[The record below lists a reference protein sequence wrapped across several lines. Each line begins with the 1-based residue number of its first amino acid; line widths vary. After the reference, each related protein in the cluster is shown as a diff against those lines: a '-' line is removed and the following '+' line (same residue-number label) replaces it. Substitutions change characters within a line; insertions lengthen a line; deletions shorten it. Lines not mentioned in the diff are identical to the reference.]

1 MTDITKRLAGSFRI
15 RLAAGAAAIVVV
27 LAIPWALTLLAPDLL
42 PVPLVFGGALTIA
55 LALAV
60 RLATRAARPIERL
73 SRMARSMAAGDLRT
87 TVRRDNDGLAELATA
102 LTDLRTQMRSRLAE
116 LEAEQRD
123 LRAVLDGLT
132 DAVLLLH
139 GDRIVFANSAT
150 SRLFRAPALGWRDR
164 TLDESGL
171 PADVRGI
178 IASTQRAADP
188 ITVES
193 EPDPSGGT
201 LRVSILPLNP
211 AEGRSRT
218 LVVVSDTTDRTRL
231 ERMRRDFVANASHEL
246 KTPTAAIHLLAES
259 AMSAAED
266 GDTEQALAF
275 ASHIEEE
282 SARLGR
288 LVTDLLD
295 LSRLESTPAPD
306 ALTDVREV
314 VQNAVI
320 GHKTAAA
327 ERSLELSSDDTAVSS
342 ETVFAKA
349 DPTDI
354 AVALDNLLDNAI
366 TYTETGSVK
375 VRIDAGPDEVRI
387 SVTDTGIGIP
397 AEDVPRIFERFYRVD
412 RARSRRSGGTGLGLA
427 LVRHVVERSSGS
439 VEVASEPGAGSIFTI
454 TLPRA

>member
-1 MTDITKRLAGSFRI
+1 MRLA
-15 RLAAGAAAIVVV
+15 LGAAAIVAV
-27 LAIPWALTLLAPDLL
+27 LAVPWGPTLVAPALL
-42 PVPLVFGGALTIA
+42 PAPFVFGTAVFAAT
-55 LALAV
+55 ALAV
-60 RLATRAARPIERL
+60 RLATRVARPIERL
-73 SRMARSMAAGDLRT
+73 SRMARAMAAGDLRT
-87 TVRRDNDGLAELATA
+87 AVRRDDDGLAELATA
-102 LTDLRTQMRSRLAE
+102 LTDLRTQMRTRLAE

-132 DAVLLLH
+132 DAVLLVH
-139 GDRIVFANSAT
+139 GDRITFANSAT

-171 PADVRGI
+171 PATVRSVITSELG
-178 IASTQRAADP
+178 STGP
-188 ITVES
+188 VTVEG
-193 EPDPSGGT
+193 EPDPSGRT
-201 LRVSILPLNP
+201 LRVGILPLNP

-246 KTPTAAIHLLAES
+246 KTPTAGIHLLAES

-266 GDTEQALAF
+266 GDTAQALAF
-275 ASHIEEE
+275 ASRIEEE
-282 SARLGR
+282 SSRLGR

-295 LSRLESTPAPD
+295 LSRLESTPAPG

-320 GHKTAAA
+320 GHRTAAA
-327 ERSLELSSDDTAVSS
+327 ERGLELSSDDTAVRS
-342 ETVFAKA
+342 EGVFAKA

-366 TYTETGSVK
+366 TYTETGSVS
-375 VRIDAGPDEVRI
+375 VRIEAGPTEVRI
-387 SVTDTGIGIP
+387 AVADTGIGIP
-397 AEDVPRIFERFYRVD
+397 VEDVPRIFERFYRVD

-427 LVRHVVERSSGS
+427 LVRHVVERSSGT
-439 VEVASEPGAGSIFTI
+439 VEVVSEPGAGSTFTL